1 MFSSETNGII
11 PKTGIPKALGEL
23 HMMPVISEPHDF
35 SVSADHRSHASDI
48 KAKNG
53 ASEVKLT
60 VKHIGKPEAAHSL
73 SVEDAVTVVLPQ
85 FEKVNVE
92 TGVLET
98 PKVPF
103 EKSVDETESNG
114 SKNISQG
121 GGEDPDVHIARE
133 NISKSG
139 TESDQEPKPHSDADD
154 SSTTESR
161 GFTSKISRMYIKQM
175 ARVAVF
181 KEDWRQMEEASA
193 PRPNDE
199 DYEPEVVTWTK

>member
-121 GGEDPDVHIARE
+121 VGEDPDVHIARE